1 MDEIRLVNAIPLE
14 KEMLEYAQYI
24 GRETTN
30 ECESTAESCA
40 DMVSGAPTIDP
51 ESLPPHWRKS
61 AETPPTRKDADD
73 FGRIVVWGSAVRH
86 VDLTY
91 WYNAVQYPEVI
102 PFWMPCPKPPKEQDS
117 EVCDNG

>member
-30 ECESTAESCA
+30 ECESTAETCA

-73 FGRIVVWGSAVRH
+73 FWRIVVWGSVVRH

-102 PFWMPCPKPPKEQDS
+102 PFWMPCPKSPEKQDS
-117 EVCDNG
+117 EVCGNE